1 MSEASKECH
10 NLIRLDDL
18 INALKKLSHEEGKTS
33 NLTSDA
39 HEKFIEEIEGLVT
52 QNQQQEKKEIQ
63 PKIQKVPAVLRQRDE
78 KHFKKYY
85 EPRWISIGPI
95 HHGEPNIQLAEK
107 YKLKW
112 TATFIADN
120 KLETKIVYQKIKENI
135 AELKKCFDQEV
146 IEKYDD
152 NTLSLM
158 LFVDGCSILQ
168 LVDSCHAND
177 PEKMK
182 KINIKP
188 GQVSFAQQDLL
199 LLENQIPYQVLE
211 LLRENLTPTKKKD
224 IKSSMEKFILGNIDP
239 SLKNNFKENPNHL
252 LDLLRSALVPGQKKD
267 DNNNTNVVMSPNNQR
282 SLANPNLDRRD
293 NFLEK
298 AFQNLLK
305 GFDNCISRGTQD
317 NRFKPI
323 IIGWINKLFPK
334 PKRGQQCFRGAG
346 ELKKAGINFR
356 PSKAYYM
363 GDSVKFSSL
372 GLAGRLELPRLTV
385 DGSMAPKFLNLIA
398 YEMCPD
404 VETKY
409 EVAAYISLLDLL
421 IDYPN
426 DVKELRNSH
435 VLFNQLGSDKEVAN
449 LFNEIATDLV
459 FNFEIYK
466 KVIGDMEKHCESKM
480 RTWMAQV
487 YYARFSSPWSIVA
500 FLAAF
505 LALALTAIQTWRALF
520 PPPGPCDGICQN
532 LQSLVKTNTFCDY
545 FCHKLTISP
554 ACCAKV
560 CKAMRIVWK

>member
-188 GQVSFAQQDLL
+188 GLVSFAQQDLL

-267 DNNNTNVVMSPNNQR
+267 DNNNTNVIPR
-282 SLANPNLDRRD
+282 KNLRR
-293 NFLEK
+293 
-298 AFQNLLK
+298 K
-305 GFDNCISRGTQD
+305 GYIY

-356 PSKAYYM
+356 PSKEYYM

-385 DGSMAPKFLNLIA
+385 DDSMAPKFLNLIA

-426 DVKELRNSH
+426 DVKELRKSH

-487 YYARFSSPWSIVA
+487 YYAHFSSPWSIVA

-505 LALALTAIQTWRALF
+505 LALALTAIQTWLALF
-520 PPPGPCDGICQN
+520 P
-532 LQSLVKTNTFCDY
+532 SL
-545 FCHKLTISP
+545 
-554 ACCAKV
+554 
-560 CKAMRIVWK
+560 